1 MKKQLLLLVFSLTV
15 MTAAAQT
22 NDGMFYYAY
31 DHDTQTATL
40 TYLDTDSKGGTYVG
54 DVVVPAKAPNG
65 YDVTVIGGNA
75 FINSNDMTSLTIPA
89 TIDSIGRQPFEN
101 CSAHLTKIIIEDG
114 DTPLRCHVEDAW
126 PRGCFP
132 VFGRDVQVEEMY
144 IGRNYHSFV
153 SRGWVEAVYEGSWS
167 LVRDSEY
174 LKTVTM
180 GDVFTEVPYAM
191 FYGCTQLQTVNVSP
205 NVKSVG
211 KEAFWNCESLTDI
224 NLPDGVEVIDE
235 EAFGHC
241 KSLVTFDLPSALKLI
256 GARAFLDCD
265 MFSSF
270 TIPASVDSLGV
281 SILDDCDNLKRI
293 DIAYGPTPL
302 KMSCS
307 NQFNNSLRSAPIDT
321 LWTDRYID
329 GAFSDNR
336 TLKKLYIGSNVEAL
350 HDYLFSDCYS
360 VDEVFSLNVVPP
372 TCEGGSV
379 FYSGTKENGTLHV
392 PAESIAAYMQAY
404 VWKDFF
410 NILPIGD
417 FDPGLDKDEEGNYL
431 IASADDWRA
440 FANLTIIEPSAN
452 AKMTADID
460 LGDDQTTVGTQD
472 VPYAGMFDGNGHTLT
487 VAYSQNIS
495 GLAPFRYIN
504 GATIQKIH
512 ITGTIDTQTGKNAA
526 GIVSYSTGGT
536 TTISECWSSAKL
548 KGDDTMGGICAVIQD
563 GTMNINDC
571 LVDGTISGSN
581 AYNGGFIS
589 HPDNTATVNIN
600 NGLFLRYA
608 DADVYWSGT
617 FFRSDQDW
625 FGPRNLYNCY
635 YFYPYG
641 YPQGIQATEEELT
654 DGTLAVALQDGRE
667 EQIWG
672 QNTDLNHPVPV
683 VFLTHVAHSTEYET
697 SCDYFDWHGQRYT
710 TSGTYTYE
718 EKNAQGEVT
727 DIYTLELTI
736 HYSTTSSLNMDLY
749 VGDHYA
755 TDMYDFTVE
764 KDGETTYYYTTTNAA
779 GCDSVIVLGIT
790 ILEPQTYETNAT
802 INEGESYEWRGNTY
816 TEAGTYTDE
825 VLTEYGGVKEIY
837 ILNLTVKEP
846 DPIHYTFDANGHD
859 YVDLGLPTGTLWAT
873 CNIGA
878 TVPEGMGDFFAWG
891 ETEPKDGVYGWT
903 TYKYCNGTQTTQ
915 TKYCID
921 SNYGTVDGKTV
932 LEPEDDAAAV
942 NWGGTWRM
950 PTIEEIQELLD
961 NTTWQETT
969 VNGVRGMKFTS
980 KENDSYIFFPFS
992 GYRDEGNHFGYGE
1005 RGFYWSNKLLDPNG
1019 GGGRLYMW
1027 PTNGGVK
1034 IYSAG
1039 RCHGLSVRGV
1049 LGALAQDEEGY
1060 YQIASAN
1067 DWKLF
1072 AKLVGTETVVNA
1084 RMTADIDLGDDQTM
1098 VGTVEHP
1105 YQGTFDG
1112 QGHTLTVNLNSYY
1125 TFDIGAVAPFACVK
1139 DATIKKLHVAG
1150 SLKQQYCAAGGVV
1163 GNIQGNLTVSQCWVS
1178 AYLYV
1183 QGFSNNQG
1191 TIGGIASYCDDP
1203 AVTDCEIVIED
1214 CIFSGEFGTGIHSGS
1229 MMSHVNGGYG
1239 NHATLRNCLNI
1250 GTFPSASGSS
1260 GTFIRPIQGDSFEI
1274 DNCFYMNSFG
1284 YTQGTHATEEQ
1295 LANGTTARALQA
1307 GRSEQVWVQDLD
1319 LGQPMLMVFS
1329 KNPDPDGIEE
1339 IESLTPALSKG
1350 EGAVY
1355 DLCGRKLS
1363 AGPSTPGLY
1372 IVGGKKVMVK

>member
-1 MKKQLLLLVFSLTV
+1 MRKMKKLLLSLFALLTT
-15 MTAAAQT
+15 MPAAAQT

-40 TYLDTDSKGGTYVG
+40 TYRNATDSKGGTYTG

-89 TIDSIGRQPFEN
+89 SIDSIGEQPFGN
-101 CSAHLTKIIIEDG
+101 CKAHLTKIIIEDG
-114 DTPLRCHVEDAW
+114 DTPLRCHVRDAW
-126 PRGCFP
+126 PMGCYP
-132 VFGRDVQVEEMY
+132 VFGRDVRVEEIY

-167 LVRDSEY
+167 LIRDSEY

-191 FYGCTQLQTVNVSP
+191 FYGCTQLQAVNISP

-211 KEAFWNCESLTDI
+211 KAAFWNCEALTDI

-241 KSLVTFDLPSALKLI
+241 KSLEPFDLPNALKFI
-256 GARAFLDCD
+256 GAKAFLDCD
-265 MFSSF
+265 MFRSF
-270 TIPASVDSLGV
+270 IIPASVDSLGV

-293 DIAYGPTPL
+293 DIPYGPEPL
-302 KMSCS
+302 KVSCS
-307 NQFNNSLRSAPIDT
+307 SQFQNSLRSAPIDT
-321 LWTDRYID
+321 LWMDRYID

-350 HDYLFSDCYS
+350 HDYLFSDCYNI
-360 VDEVFSLNVVPP
+360 DEVFSLNPVPP

-379 FYSGTKENGTLHV
+379 FYSGIKQNGTLHV

-410 NILPIGD
+410 NIQPIGNVE
-417 FDPGLDKDEEGNYL
+417 PGLDKDEEGNYL

-460 LGDDQTTVGTQD
+460 LGDDQTTVGTQE
-472 VPYAGMFDGNGHTLT
+472 VPYAGTFDGNGHTLT
-487 VAYSQNIS
+487 VAYSQNIT

-512 ITGTIDTQTGKNAA
+512 ITGTIDTQTGKCAA

-736 HYSTTSSLNMDLY
+736 HYSTTSSLSIDFY

-802 INEGESYEWRGNTY
+802 ITEGESYEWRGNTY
-816 TEAGTYTDE
+816 TEAGTYIDE
-825 VLTEYGGVKEIY
+825 VQTEYGGIKEIY
-837 ILNLTVKEP
+837 ILNLTVTESP
-846 DPIHYTFDANGHD
+846 
-859 YVDLGLPTGTLWAT
+859 VGL
-873 CNIGA
+873 
-878 TVPEGMGDFFAWG
+878 
-891 ETEPKDGVYGWT
+891 
-903 TYKYCNGTQTTQ
+903 TQ
-915 TKYCID
+915 
-921 SNYGTVDGKTV
+921 
-932 LEPEDDAAAV
+932 
-942 NWGGTWRM
+942 
-950 PTIEEIQELLD
+950 
-961 NTTWQETT
+961 
-969 VNGVRGMKFTS
+969 
-980 KENDSYIFFPFS
+980 
-992 GYRDEGNHFGYGE
+992 
-1005 RGFYWSNKLLDPNG
+1005 
-1019 GGGRLYMW
+1019 
-1027 PTNGGVK
+1027 
-1034 IYSAG
+1034 
-1039 RCHGLSVRGV
+1039 
-1049 LGALAQDEEGY
+1049 
-1060 YQIASAN
+1060 
-1067 DWKLF
+1067 
-1072 AKLVGTETVVNA
+1072 
-1084 RMTADIDLGDDQTM
+1084 
-1098 VGTVEHP
+1098 
-1105 YQGTFDG
+1105 
-1112 QGHTLTVNLNSYY
+1112 
-1125 TFDIGAVAPFACVK
+1125 
-1139 DATIKKLHVAG
+1139 
-1150 SLKQQYCAAGGVV
+1150 
-1163 GNIQGNLTVSQCWVS
+1163 
-1178 AYLYV
+1178 
-1183 QGFSNNQG
+1183 
-1191 TIGGIASYCDDP
+1191 
-1203 AVTDCEIVIED
+1203 
-1214 CIFSGEFGTGIHSGS
+1214 
-1229 MMSHVNGGYG
+1229 
-1239 NHATLRNCLNI
+1239 
-1250 GTFPSASGSS
+1250 
-1260 GTFIRPIQGDSFEI
+1260 
-1274 DNCFYMNSFG
+1274 
-1284 YTQGTHATEEQ
+1284 
-1295 LANGTTARALQA
+1295 
-1307 GRSEQVWVQDLD
+1307 
-1319 LGQPMLMVFS
+1319 
-1329 KNPDPDGIEE
+1329 
-1339 IESLTPALSKG
+1339 
-1350 EGAVY
+1350 
-1355 DLCGRKLS
+1355 
-1363 AGPSTPGLY
+1363 
-1372 IVGGKKVMVK
+1372 